1 MLFLVIDITP
11 INSLSPCLLCAILCG
26 ANQPYIAGP
35 AVHVALKSCH
45 QIKQPLMQRTCC
57 YPEDHLHCMQ
67 EWEYPRENLIYLR
80 ELGEGQYGKVHLMKA
95 KVS

>member
-1 MLFLVIDITP
+1 MHQTGPYAIGMLQSSDDR
-11 INSLSPCLLCAILCG
+11 A
-26 ANQPYIAGP
+26 
-35 AVHVALKSCH
+35 
-45 QIKQPLMQRTCC
+45 
-57 YPEDHLHCMQ
+57 LHCMQ